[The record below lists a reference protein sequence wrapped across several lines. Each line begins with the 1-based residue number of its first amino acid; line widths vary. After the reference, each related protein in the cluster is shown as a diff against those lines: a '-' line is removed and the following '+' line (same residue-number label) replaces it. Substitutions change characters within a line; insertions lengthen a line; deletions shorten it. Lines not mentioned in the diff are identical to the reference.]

1 MYLRALIKNMGS
13 EDMTIDEVAHLLCVT
28 RAEAIRQLRQAYA
41 KGWITAFIPQPL
53 NFVFEGIEQ

>member
-1 MYLRALIKNMGS
+1 MTLRELIENMDV
-13 EDMTIDEVAHLLCVT
+13 EQITVNEVVHLLGVT

-53 NFVFEGIEQ
+53 NFVFEGIE